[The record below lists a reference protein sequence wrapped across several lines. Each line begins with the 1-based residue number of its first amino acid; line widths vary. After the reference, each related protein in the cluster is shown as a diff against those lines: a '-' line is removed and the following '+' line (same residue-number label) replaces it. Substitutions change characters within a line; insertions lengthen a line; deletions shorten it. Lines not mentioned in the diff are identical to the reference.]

1 MKDRTMSTE
10 QHWKNVYAT
19 KDSTAVSWY
28 APHLARSLQLIE
40 TVAPDHEARII
51 DVGGGASTLVDD
63 LLDRGYHDVTVL
75 DLSEEALKTARVR
88 VGAPGSGVTW
98 LAADVTT
105 AVFPEA
111 HYDVWHDRAVFHF
124 LTDPEQRRRYVAQVM
139 RAVKPGGHVIVAT
152 FGLEGPERCS
162 GLDVVRYDADGLR
175 AEFGAP
181 FQKIGDARE
190 THTTPWGS
198 EQEFVY
204 CYCLK
209 LV

>member
-1 MKDRTMSTE
+1 MSAE

-19 KDSTAVSWY
+19 KAATAVSWY

-40 TVAPDHEARII
+40 AAAPDREARII
-51 DVGGGASTLVDD
+51 DVGGGASTLADD
-63 LLDRGYHDVTVL
+63 LLDSGYHDVTVL
-75 DLSEEALKTARVR
+75 DLSEEALETARAR
-88 VGAPGSGVTW
+88 VGARASSLTW
-98 LAADVTT
+98 LSADITT
-105 AVFPEA
+105 ATLPEA
-111 HYDVWHDRAVFHF
+111 RYDVWHDRAVFHF
-124 LTDPEQRRRYVAQVM
+124 LTDAEQRRRYVAQVV

-152 FGLEGPERCS
+152 FGPDGPERCS

-175 AEFGAP
+175 AEFGSP
-181 FQKIGDARE
+181 FQKIGEARE

-209 LV
+209 LA